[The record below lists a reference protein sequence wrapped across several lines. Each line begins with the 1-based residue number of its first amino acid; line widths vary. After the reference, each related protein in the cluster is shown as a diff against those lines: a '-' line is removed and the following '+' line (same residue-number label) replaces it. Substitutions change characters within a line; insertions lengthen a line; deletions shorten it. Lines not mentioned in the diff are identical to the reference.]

1 MSETLSDWKEID
13 PRYKTQETIES
24 LVFFL
29 PLLLLV
35 SLLFWAVPSV
45 DSDILWIPF
54 VGLVLLFLFSVALI
68 PRRFRSFGYVLRDN
82 DLVFRHG
89 IIFYRQVAV
98 PYGRLQL
105 VDISR
110 GPISRILGLCE
121 LRLVTAAASTG
132 VRIPGLSEAVA
143 AELRDQLIGLA
154 ESRRA
159 GL

>member
-1 MSETLSDWKEID
+1 MIEKLTDWKKID
-13 PRYKTQETIES
+13 PRYKIQESIES
-24 LVFFL
+24 LALFL
-29 PLLLLV
+29 PLLLLGW
-35 SLLFWAVPSV
+35 LLFWSVPAL
-45 DSDILWIPF
+45 DSDILWIALIGLF
-54 VGLVLLFLFSVALI
+54 VLFLFSMTLI
-68 PRRFRSFGYVLRDN
+68 PRRFRSFGYVLREN
-82 DLVFRHG
+82 DLMFRHG

-110 GPISRILGLCE
+110 GPIARILGLCE

-154 ESRRA
+154 ESRRV